1 MPECWGIVGFN
12 EGVGNSVMLS
22 AATLGLSAV
31 GDEGRTGRNFLH
43 AKFAVEQRL
52 RV

>member
-1 MPECWGIVGFN
+1 MLGDCGKLVT
-12 EGVGNSVMLS
+12 LS

-31 GDEGRTGRNFLH
+31 GDEGRTGRNFRH